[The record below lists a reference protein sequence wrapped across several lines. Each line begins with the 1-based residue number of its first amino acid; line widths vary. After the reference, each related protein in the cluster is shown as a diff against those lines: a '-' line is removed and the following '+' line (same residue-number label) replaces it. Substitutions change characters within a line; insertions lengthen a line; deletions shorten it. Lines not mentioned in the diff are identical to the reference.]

1 MGVCALCSRPFYFAL
16 KAKRHMA
23 ATSRLKLRQTKD
35 GIVEKL
41 TNVVRDAAGEVLASA
56 LEESPPGVSP
66 VSRSRVRSRVQNPGV
81 LFHEGLNSML

>member
-1 MGVCALCSRPFYFAL
+1 
-16 KAKRHMA
+16 MA
-23 ATSRLKLRQTKD
+23 ARSRLKLRQTKD

-66 VSRSRVRSRVQNPGV
+66 VSRSRVQSGVRNPGD